1 VARWP
6 RVQRDSTENP
16 DAVGLSDPVSSGVPY
31 PPILE
36 GSASGSPPNR
46 EFRPQDFR
54 PFVPIRS
61 GHLTGPSVCPRHILG
76 AMTEI
81 PPAEADRRPTKQVI
95 VIRRDLRMRRGK
107 EIAQGA
113 HAATAWLADRVLQT
127 ILPNEAVDHVAL
139 SPAERAWLESSFRK
153 VTVKVNSEEELIAVY
168 QKALDAGLVVHL
180 ITDRGLTEFGGVPTR
195 TCLAVGP
202 DYDDLIDPVTGDLE
216 LY

>member
-1 VARWP
+1 M
-6 RVQRDSTENP
+6 S
-16 DAVGLSDPVSSGVPY
+16 
-31 PPILE
+31 
-36 GSASGSPPNR
+36 
-46 EFRPQDFR
+46 
-54 PFVPIRS
+54 
-61 GHLTGPSVCPRHILG
+61 
-76 AMTEI
+76 EI
-81 PPAEADRRPTKQVI
+81 PPDEAERRPTKQVI

-113 HAATAWLADRVLQT
+113 HAATAWLADLILQT
-127 ILPNEAVDHVAL
+127 MRPNDVDHVAL

-168 QKALDAGLVVHL
+168 QKALDAGLTVHL